1 MTYNIRHGRGSD
13 GRIDIARVAE
23 VIASFAPDVVG
34 LQEVDVGCERSGGID
49 QAAEL
54 ASQLG
59 MESSF
64 APVVERGCER
74 HGIAT
79 LSRLPIVQTR
89 QVYLPRQP
97 HRYRSEPRCALVTR
111 LEWPTPDRAL
121 DIMNTHLS
129 TLFGERPAQVAAIV
143 KELEDDELIVLGDLN
158 CTPWSPAYRTLCVD
172 LRSATRRARSWPS
185 KLPVV
190 PIDHIL
196 FRGPLHVIRS
206 GTWSSGSARHA
217 SDHLPVIAELEYEGG
232 T

>member
-1 MTYNIRHGRGSD
+1 MTYNIRHGLGSD
-13 GRIDIARVAE
+13 GRIDIPRVAD

-34 LQEVDVGCERSGGID
+34 LQEVDVGCARSGGID
-49 QAAEL
+49 QASEL

-59 MESSF
+59 MEASF
-64 APVVERGCER
+64 APVVERGRER
-74 HGIAT
+74 AGIAT
-79 LSRLPIVQTR
+79 LSRLPIVQIR

-97 HRYRSEPRCALVTR
+97 HRLRSEPRCALVTR
-111 LEWPTPDRAL
+111 LRWPTNRAL
-121 DIMNTHLS
+121 DIVNTHLS
-129 TLFGERPAQVAAIV
+129 TLFGERPAQVASIV

-172 LRSATRRARSWPS
+172 LHSATRRARSWPS
-185 KLPVV
+185 AMPVV

-206 GTWSSGSARHA
+206 GTWSSGPARQA
-217 SDHLPVIAELEYEGG
+217 SDHLPVIAELEYAGA